1 MRRRRRRRGRVANA
15 VLTLQ
20 LAAWVGR
27 GLYRMRRGNAPWNPV
42 RQGLRRR

>member
-1 MRRRRRRRGRVANA
+1 MRRRRRGRVANA

-27 GLYRMRRGNAPWNPV
+27 ALYRMRRGNAPWNPV